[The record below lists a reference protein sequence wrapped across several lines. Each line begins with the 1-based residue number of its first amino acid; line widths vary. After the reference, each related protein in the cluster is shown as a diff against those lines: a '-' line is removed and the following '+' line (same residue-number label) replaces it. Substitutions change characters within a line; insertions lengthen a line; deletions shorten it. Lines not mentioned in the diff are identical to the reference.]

1 MGPVEW
7 RVIPLETMTAAW
19 ALALEETLMGTVAS
33 GGPPTMRFWRWDPSA
48 VTVGRFQDVEE
59 EVVLHRCQMKGIDV
73 VRRMSGGGTTYHD
86 SAREFVFSVTAPVEL
101 FAQDV
106 VGAYSQVLGLVIEA
120 LGDLGIVARIK
131 DDNNVMVGD
140 RKVSGNSQR
149 RGRGVLQV
157 HGTVLLDVDEE
168 TMFSVLKARPDRNGK
183 GRATPSKHH
192 PVTGLSA
199 VAEVTYEEAYET
211 LFQKLLKGRTYIVTS
226 WTEGELACAEEL
238 VAAKYGTE
246 EWNLVL

>member
-1 MGPVEW
+1 MGAVDW

-19 ALALEETLMGTVAS
+19 AMALEETLVDAVAS
-33 GGPPTMRFWRWDPSA
+33 GGPPTLRFWRWDPSA
-48 VTVGRFQDVEE
+48 VTVGRFQDVEQ

-86 SAREFVFSVTAPVEL
+86 SDREFVFSMTAPEGL
-101 FAQDV
+101 FARDV
-106 VGAYSQVLGLVIEA
+106 VGAYAQMLGLVVEA
-120 LGDLGIVARIK
+120 LGDMGIEARIK

-157 HGTVLLDVDEE
+157 HGTVLWDVDEE
-168 TMFSVLKARPDRNGK
+168 VMFSVLRARPDRDGK

-192 PVTGLSA
+192 PVTGL
-199 VAEVTYEEAYET
+199 VALADVTYEEVYEA

-226 WTEGELACAEEL
+226 WTEEELANAKEL
-238 VAAKYGTE
+238 VASKYGTE

>member
-1 MGPVEW
+1 MGPVDW

-19 ALALEETLMGTVAS
+19 AMALEETLVGTIAS
-33 GGPPTMRFWRWDPSA
+33 GGPPTVRFWRWDPSV
-48 VTVGRFQDVEE
+48 VTVGRFQDAEQ

-86 SAREFVFSVTAPVEL
+86 SDREFVFSLTAPEGL
-101 FAQDV
+101 FARDV
-106 VGAYSQVLGLVIEA
+106 VGAYSQVLGLVVEA
-120 LGDLGIVARIK
+120 LGDMGIVALIK

-149 RGRGVLQV
+149 RGRGVIQV
-157 HGTVLLDVDEE
+157 HGTVLWDVDEE
-168 TMFSVLKARPDRNGK
+168 TMFSVLRARPGMDGK

-192 PVTGLSA
+192 PVTGLA
-199 VAEVTYEEAYET
+199 ALADVTYEEAYQT
-211 LFQKLLKGRTYIVTS
+211 LFRKLLKGRTFMVTS
-226 WTEGELACAEEL
+226 WTEEELARAEEL
-238 VAAKYGTE
+238 VASKYGKE

>member
-1 MGPVEW
+1 LDW

-19 ALALEETLMGTVAS
+19 AMALEETLMGTVAS
-33 GGPPTMRFWRWDPSA
+33 GGSPTVRFWRWDPSA
-48 VTVGRFQDVEE
+48 VTIGRFQDVEQ
-59 EVVLHRCQMKGIDV
+59 EVVLHRCHIGGIDV

-86 SAREFVFSVTAPVEL
+86 SAREFVFSVTAPEGL
-101 FAQDV
+101 FARNV
-106 VGAYSQVLGLVIEA
+106 VGAYTQVLDLVVAA
-120 LGDLGIVARIK
+120 LGDMGITARIK

-157 HGTVLLDVDEE
+157 HGTVLWDVDEE
-168 TMFSVLKARPDRNGK
+168 TMFSVLRARPDMDVK

-199 VAEVTYEEAYET
+199 LAEVTYEEAYET

-226 WTEGELACAEEL
+226 WTEEELARAKEL
-238 VAAKYGTE
+238 VKTKYGTE